1 MINRYVVLPLA
12 LAFAHQAGAQQA
24 SPAAPSAPPALP
36 RDEIAGLARM
46 QVAINI
52 AHDSANVQLALARNT
67 TPQAQKALRDKLD
80 VQIAGIVKAAGL
92 SDADY
97 KRKTFVVSTD
107 PPTRKIFDS
116 VVVAVTGAPLPG
128 TYVAIGAGRGSVT
141 VPAGPAGTHIGHVV
155 NGFADTPNGQG
166 LLPTAMAEAR
176 IAAQHATLASRQP
189 ANLDYM
195 KTHAGHVINAIDP
208 TIVAAGPGL
217 KYGVKKA
224 ALGVAMHIELAA
236 SAGGASPN
244 VVVHARHIAM
254 SARNTIARAEQ
265 LLAIAQ
271 KVQNANSATEAAALV
286 SQMTSLADQLMAGA
300 DSNADG
306 KITWEQ
312 GEGGLQ
318 ACDDHVKLMLAAE
331 R

>member
-1 MINRYVVLPLA
+1 MISRPLVLPLV
-12 LAFAHQAGAQQA
+12 LAFAATAGAQQ
-24 SPAAPSAPPALP
+24 PAAAAAPVLP
-36 RDEIAGLARM
+36 RDEIASLARM

-80 VQIAGIVKAAGL
+80 VQIAEIVKAAGL

-97 KRKTFVVSTD
+97 KRKTFIVSTD

-128 TYVAIGAGRGSVT
+128 TYVAIGAARGSVA

-155 NGFADTPNGQG
+155 NAFSEPRNGRG

-176 IAAQHATLASRQP
+176 IAAQLATVASRQP

-217 KYGVKKA
+217 KYGVKRA

-244 VVVHARHIAM
+244 VVVHSRHIAM
-254 SARNTIARAEQ
+254 SARNTITRADQ
-265 LLAIAQ
+265 LLAIAK
-271 KVQNANSATEAAALV
+271 KVQDATTAAEAAALV

-300 DSNADG
+300 DANADG

-318 ACDDHVKLMLAAE
+318 ACDEHVKLMLAAG
-331 R
+331 